1 MLFEE
6 IKIKMEKAIENLRKN
21 FSGVRTGRANPALV
35 ESVLVDAYGQKM
47 PLKQLASISVPD
59 NKTIN
64 ITPFDRNNIQ
74 AIEKGIS
81 NSDLGLTPQ
90 SDKNIVRL
98 RLPDLTQ
105 QRREELTKIIRNMAE
120 EGKVVIRNIR
130 RDSIDSIKKN
140 AEYSEDDKKMFQDK
154 VQKLTDEHIS
164 KIDHLVKNKEEEIKE
179 I

>member
-6 IKIKMEKAIENLRKN
+6 IKAKMEKSIETVKKN

-35 ESVLVDAYGQKM
+35 ENIFIEAYGQKM
-47 PLKQLASISVPD
+47 PLKQVASISVPE
-59 NKTIN
+59 NKTIL

-81 NSDLGLTPQ
+81 VADLGLTPQ
-90 SDKNIVRL
+90 SDKNVIRL

-105 QRREELTKIIRNMAE
+105 QRREELGKIVRNFAE
-120 EGKVVIRNIR
+120 EGRVVIRNIR
-130 RDSIDSIKKN
+130 RESLDSIKKN
-140 AEYSEDDKKMFQDK
+140 SEYSEDDKKMFQDK
-154 VQKLTDEHIS
+154 VQKLTDEYVQ
-164 KIDHLVKNKEEEIKE
+164 KIDHLAKNKEEEIKE